1 MPEIVKTKAI
11 VLNKINFGDTS
22 RIAIF
27 FTEDFGKLPIIIK
40 GARSP
45 KSKIGFIVDTLNFVE
60 IVFYKKETREI
71 QLSSQIELIKYFSKI
86 RDDYEKLIYSNA
98 IIELLNTL
106 IMENEPHKLLFKG
119 TVKILDLINDSSENP
134 KFLFLKYFL
143 FLLKEIG
150 YDIQTEI
157 CNSCGKKIVNNDD
170 AAFNFEAGV
179 LCKKCS
185 KNRLVNFNFSSELL
199 KLLVCLRTKK
209 KCDYSDKNLDELIS
223 FLEKFLSY
231 NIYEFKGIRSL
242 KFK

>member
-22 RIAIF
+22 RIANF
-27 FTEDFGKLPIIIK
+27 FTEDYGKIPIIIK

-45 KSKIGFIVDTLNFVE
+45 KSKIGYIVDIMNYVE

-71 QLSSQIELIKYFSKI
+71 QLSSQIELIKYFAKI
-86 RDDYEKLIYSNA
+86 RDDYDKLIYSNA
-98 IIELLNTL
+98 IIELLNTFL
-106 IMENEPHKLLFKG
+106 MENETHKLLFKG
-119 TVKILDLINDSSENP
+119 TIRILDLINDTNENP

-150 YDIQTEI
+150 YDIQTDI
-157 CNSCGKKIVNNDD
+157 CNSCGQKIVIGDD
-170 AAFNFEAGV
+170 AAFNFEAGM
-179 LCKKCS
+179 LCKNCS
-185 KNRLVNFNFSSELL
+185 KDRLINFNFNSELL
-199 KLLVCLRTKK
+199 KLLVCLKAKK
-209 KCDYSDKNLDELIS
+209 NCNFNEKNLDDLIS

-231 NIYEFKGIRSL
+231 NIHEFKGIRSL